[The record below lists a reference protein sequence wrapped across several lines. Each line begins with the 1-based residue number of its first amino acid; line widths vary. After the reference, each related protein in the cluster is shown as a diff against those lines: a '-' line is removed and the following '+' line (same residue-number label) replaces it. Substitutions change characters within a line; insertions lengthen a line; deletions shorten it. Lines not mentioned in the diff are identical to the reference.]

1 VKREVEP
8 PHNSPNFEGVIF
20 AAIEMREAHLLFGSS
35 ATARIFFLGSFSIV
49 FQLRRCPKML
59 SAAVPAR

>member
-8 PHNSPNFEGVIF
+8 PHHFPNFQGVIF

-35 ATARIFFLGSFSIV
+35 ATARILFSAH
-49 FQLRRCPKML
+49 FP
-59 SAAVPAR
+59 